1 MDYIALGKSN
11 LMVSRTAFGA
21 MSLKDIPDEEQAIAL
36 VHEAYEAGINFFDTS
51 HSTLESEKR
60 LGNCLY
66 GIRQDVILSTKSSAQ
81 SVHQLYSDLEESL
94 DSLHT
99 DYVDLFHLEIENFL
113 PKKNGEDGIYAALQN
128 LLASGKIRHVGL
140 TTQNY
145 SLAMSVLAS
154 GQDLSSATDSSA
166 KNEDSIFEAIQFPF
180 NILTDE
186 ESKKLVA
193 ECESKDVGFIAMK
206 PLYSGLVQ
214 NIKLAFGF
222 FNQYENVIPVWGVRS
237 SEELKQILY
246 YASNPPVIDDSFKAE
261 MESLHDFFN

>member
-21 MSLKDIPDEEQAIAL
+21 MSLKDIADEEQAIAL

-51 HSTLESEKR
+51 HSTLESERR

-81 SVHQLYSDLEESL
+81 TAKQLYSDLEESL

-99 DYVDLFHLEIENFL
+99 DYVDLFHLETENFL
-113 PKKNGEDGIYAALQN
+113 PQVDSSDGIYAALQN
-128 LLASGKIRHVGL
+128 LLSSGKIRHVGL

-145 SLAMSVLAS
+145 AVAS
-154 GQDLSSATDSSA
+154 GALES
-166 KNEDSIFEAIQFPF
+166 KNSIFEAIQYPF

-186 ESKKLVA
+186 ESIELVKN
-193 ECESKDVGFIAMK
+193 CEEKDIGFIAMK
-206 PLYSGLVQ
+206 PLYSGLIQ
-214 NIKLAFGF
+214 NIKLAFAF
-222 FNQYENVIPVWGVRS
+222 INQHENVIPVWGVRS

-246 YASNPPVIDDSFKAE
+246 YASHPPVIDDSLKAE
-261 MESLHDFFN
+261 MDSMHNFFN